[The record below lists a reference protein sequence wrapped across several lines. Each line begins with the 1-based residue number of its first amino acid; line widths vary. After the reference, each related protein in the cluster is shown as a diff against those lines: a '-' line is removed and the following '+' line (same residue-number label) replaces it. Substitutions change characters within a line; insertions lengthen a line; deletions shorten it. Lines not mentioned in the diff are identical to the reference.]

1 MSVAVGDKVLLP
13 EFGGAK
19 VSFVGNNVVELRDAM
34 VSHEGEE
41 ILLPEFGGAKVSH
54 DRDQILL
61 PEFGGA
67 KVSKVGVYRKIR
79 YVIYG

>member
-19 VSFVGNNVVELRDAM
+19 VSFVGNNVELG
-34 VSHEGEE
+34 ST
-41 ILLPEFGGAKVSH
+41 KVSH
-54 DRDQILL
+54 DGDKALL

>member
-41 ILLPEFGGAKVSH
+41 ILLPEFGGAKVS
-54 DRDQILL
+54 
-61 PEFGGA
+61 
-67 KVSKVGVYRKIR
+67 KVGVYRKIR